1 MVGKRMTE
9 TLLFVLPLQRE
20 VEVAAARQYAR
31 HLGEMLGLE
40 PRGQTRFATAVS
52 EVARD
57 AVRQG
62 GGEVRFLLLG
72 GPEAALCAT
81 IRHAASRPGAAPH
94 RASGPLSG
102 IEAAQRLADSLHQDI
117 LPTGEHQVRLT
128 ILLPPRAVP
137 PLPEE
142 IVRRLGKEQIADPH
156 RALHEQ
162 NIELIRSLDELRQRQ
177 EEMVRLNSELE
188 DTNRGVVALH
198 AELDERAEALRR
210 ASELKSRFLSNMSH
224 EFRTPLNSILA
235 LSRLL
240 LEHADG
246 PLTAEQEKQVQLMR
260 RSAENL
266 MEMVDD
272 LLDLAKVEAGKVTL
286 RPAMFSVAELL
297 GGLRAS
303 LRPLQ
308 PNGTVELAF
317 EDAAGLPALYADE
330 GKVAQILR
338 NFVSNALKFTR
349 FGTVRVSAALQ
360 GETMVFTVADTGIGI
375 APEDLDRIFDEF
387 SQVESA
393 QLSGGGRTRHKGT
406 GLGLPLSRRLAEL
419 LGGRITVESR
429 LGQGSV
435 FRLHLPL
442 GLPLQP
448 EASLPVAPAAAPV
461 LVIDDDESFRYVFRQ
476 WISEL
481 GYPVIEA
488 PGGREGLAMARAARP
503 QAIMLDLQM
512 PDLDGF
518 AVLRGLAEMS
528 ETRSIPVVIATASV
542 IDAELRAMLP
552 EGAFLL
558 PKESLGRDAI
568 AQVLRRILPGGVEE
582 ARV

>member
-1 MVGKRMTE
+1 MTE
-9 TLLFVLPLQRE
+9 TLLFTLPLERE
-20 VEVAAARQYAR
+20 MDVAAARQSAR
-31 HLGEMLGLE
+31 HIAEMLGLE
-40 PRGQTRFATAVS
+40 PRGQTRMATAVS
-52 EVARD
+52 EVARH
-57 AVRQG
+57 AVQHG
-62 GGEVRFLLLG
+62 GGEARLLLLG
-72 GPEAALCAT
+72 APQPAFCAV
-81 IRHAASRPGAAPH
+81 IRHHAPSPAPPSARPG
-94 RASGPLSG
+94 GPLSG
-102 IEAAQRLADSLHQDI
+102 IEAAQRLADLVHQDV
-117 LPTGEHQVRLT
+117 LPGGERQIRLT
-128 ILLPPRAVP
+128 ILLPPRAAAP
-137 PLPEE
+137 PPEE
-142 IVRRLGKEQIADPH
+142 IIRRLRTEQIADPH
-156 RALHEQ
+156 RALYEQ
-162 NIELIRSLDELRQRQ
+162 NIELVRSLDELRQRQ
-177 EEMVRLNSELE
+177 EEMVRLNAELE

-240 LEHADG
+240 LERADG

-286 RPAMFSVAELL
+286 RPAVFSVAEMF

-308 PNGTVELAF
+308 PNAAVELTF
-317 EDAAGLPALYADE
+317 DDATGLPPLHADE

-338 NFVSNALKFTR
+338 NFVSNGLKFTQA
-349 FGTVRVSAALQ
+349 GTVRVSAALE
-360 GETMVFTVADTGIGI
+360 GETMVLTVADTGIGI
-375 APEDLDRIFDEF
+375 APEDLERVFDEF

-393 QLSGGGRTRHKGT
+393 QVAGGGRARHKGT

-429 LGQGSV
+429 LGEGSV
-435 FRLHLPL
+435 FRLCLPL
-442 GLPLQP
+442 GLPVQP
-448 EASLPVAPAAAPV
+448 DLASLAPAGAASV

-476 WISEL
+476 WIGEL

-488 PGGREGLAMARAARP
+488 SGGREGLAMARAALPR
-503 QAIMLDLQM
+503 AIMLDLRM
-512 PDLDGF
+512 PDFDGF
-518 AVLRGLAEMS
+518 AVLRGLAEMP
-528 ETRSIPVVIATASV
+528 ETRAIPVVIATASV
-542 IDAELRAMLP
+542 IDAGLQAMLP
-552 EGAFLL
+552 PGAILL

-568 AQVLRRILPGGVEE
+568 ARALRRILPGMEE
-582 ARV
+582 GAQA